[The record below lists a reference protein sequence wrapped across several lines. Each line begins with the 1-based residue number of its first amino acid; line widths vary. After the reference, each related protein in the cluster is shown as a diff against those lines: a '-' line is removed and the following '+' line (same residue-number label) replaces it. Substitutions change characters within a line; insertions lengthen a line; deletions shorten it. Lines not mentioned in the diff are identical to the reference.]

1 MAACEGE
8 RDSWA
13 GEGDAQFRL
22 EGGGVGQR
30 PCCGAERRKDG
41 RSGDTRA
48 ASGWPHRRQ
57 GRWQGRWG
65 VRGERAREKGRGGK
79 GGP

>member
-22 EGGGVGQR
+22 EGGGG
-30 PCCGAERRKDG
+30 
-41 RSGDTRA
+41 RA
-48 ASGWPHRRQ
+48 AALLWRRAPE
-57 GRWQGRWG
+57 GREVWRH
-65 VRGERAREKGRGGK
+65 
-79 GGP
+79 